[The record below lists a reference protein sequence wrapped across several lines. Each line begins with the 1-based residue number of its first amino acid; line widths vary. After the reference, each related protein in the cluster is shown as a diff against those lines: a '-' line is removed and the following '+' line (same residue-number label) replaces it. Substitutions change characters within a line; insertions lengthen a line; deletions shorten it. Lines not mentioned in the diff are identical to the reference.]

1 MVFIDRVYPES
12 MEILNRGRGAGKSY
26 ALALWQLED
35 PVNRRIIATY
45 PFSPLYHELGVSSAH
60 VLSYR
65 QASEGRLRGYY
76 GAVGFDDF
84 DGWLKNT
91 IVNELHVDVFR
102 ADDSTILVTTMA
114 ESELLPG
121 PKEIPVAFEYAE
133 AVKAWVKENWPEEL
147 WTAFLSGSSKTE
159 PLLGVVTPEKEEAVS
174 TEAPAK
180 KKLYNLTYGEYVAG
194 YGRVTSIVELD
205 LPGQIT
211 VTFKSEGRVTTV
223 TAGQDAEI

>member
-1 MVFIDRVYPES
+1 
-12 MEILNRGRGAGKSY
+12 MEILNRGRGAGKSH

-35 PVNRRIIATY
+35 PVNRRIVSTY
-45 PFSPLYHELGVSSAH
+45 PFPPLYQELGVSTAH
-60 VLSYR
+60 VLSYK

-76 GAVGFDDF
+76 GAVGFDNF
-84 DGWLKNT
+84 DGWLRNT
-91 IVNELHVDVFR
+91 ISNELHVDVFR
-102 ADDSTILVTTMA
+102 TDDSTILVTTMA

-121 PKEIPVAFEYAE
+121 PTMIPASPDYA
-133 AVKAWVKENWPEEL
+133 AKVIDWVKENWPDAAWRE
-147 WTAFLSGSSKTE
+147 FLGEKAE